1 MTSDQLGDFP
11 YTHHDQEFAEMRRL
25 LADSNAAAGWPL
37 NWTFARLDNWRYAS
51 WDRTDD
57 EFRQLAHLWRDG
69 GRLVG
74 FTILEGPDDW
84 LTLQVRPEARDGE
97 PAMLDWAEA
106 HFRGTRAELELLCAD
121 DDRRRMALLAARGYT
136 DRGPAEN
143 TRAYDPTWPRDR
155 VTLPPGY
162 ILSDLATFTDSAA
175 YCQLER
181 VAFNNDYIDLNWF
194 RGKTAAPGYDPWLH
208 VIVLS
213 PEGAPVA
220 VAHGWAD
227 EATGTAEIDPVAT
240 HPDHR
245 RLGLAQ
251 AAIIEA
257 FRRLA
262 ARGVGTTWISS
273 GPEPNPSNLLYES
286 LAPTHT
292 WHYRRWARPL

>member
-1 MTSDQLGDFP
+1 
-11 YTHHDQEFAEMRRL
+11 MRRL
-25 LADSNAAAGWPL
+25 LADSNAAAGRPL

-51 WDRTDD
+51 WDRTAD
-57 EFRQLAHLWRDG
+57 EFRQMAHLWRDG
-69 GRLVG
+69 ERLVG

-84 LTLQVRPEARDGE
+84 LSLQVRPDARAIE

-106 HFRGTRAELELLCAD
+106 HFRTRRAELELTCAGD
-121 DDRRRMALLAARGYT
+121 DALRRQLLAARGYS

-143 TRAYDPTWPRDR
+143 MRAYDPAQPRAP
-155 VTLPPGY
+155 VVLPPGY
-162 ILSDLATFTDSAA
+162 RLSDLATFTDAAA

-194 RGKTAAPGYDPWLH
+194 GGKTAAPGYDPHLH

-220 VAHGWAD
+220 VAHAWAD
-227 EATGTAEIDPVAT
+227 EVTGTAEIDPVAT
-240 HPDHR
+240 HPNHR
-245 RLGLAQ
+245 RRGLAQ
-251 AAIIEA
+251 AVIIEA

-262 ARGVGTTWISS
+262 ARSVGTAWIGS

-286 LAPTHT
+286 LAPIHT
-292 WHYRRWARPL
+292 WRYWRWAMPL

>member
-1 MTSDQLGDFP
+1 
-11 YTHHDQEFAEMRRL
+11 MRRL

-143 TRAYDPTWPRDR
+143 TRAYR
-155 VTLPPGY
+155 PG
-162 ILSDLATFTDSAA
+162 
-175 YCQLER
+175 R
-181 VAFNNDYIDLNWF
+181 
-194 RGKTAAPGYDPWLH
+194 
-208 VIVLS
+208 
-213 PEGAPVA
+213 
-220 VAHGWAD
+220 
-227 EATGTAEIDPVAT
+227 ATGSRCRPATYSAIWRRSPIRPPTANWSAWPS
-240 HPDHR
+240 
-245 RLGLAQ
+245 
-251 AAIIEA
+251 
-257 FRRLA
+257 
-262 ARGVGTTWISS
+262 TTTTS
-273 GPEPNPSNLLYES
+273 
-286 LAPTHT
+286 T
-292 WHYRRWARPL
+292 